1 MPKLRVLRGSK
12 QWGKFCLGMNYVFV
26 YCFFFLPDDLTLRF
40 SGVFALFCRSSINF
54 FFFLMS
60 CLCNV
65 GQTDYS
71 VSLQNKTTEPILKR
85 VFVPLKCTVTETLTW
100 LPIVLF
106 LQVIK
111 VYNEDNTSRLIEVQS
126 DITAQDVCQLFV
138 LKNQCIDDH
147 NWTLFEH
154 LSHLGIG
161 KTFVSFKN
169 TK

>member
-1 MPKLRVLRGSK
+1 MQCGSNWLLCYIQK
-12 QWGKFCLGMNYVFV
+12 QNYWT
-26 YCFFFLPDDLTLRF
+26 YTEK
-40 SGVFALFCRSSINF
+40 GVCTS
-54 FFFLMS
+54 
-60 CLCNV
+60 
-65 GQTDYS
+65 
-71 VSLQNKTTEPILKR
+71 
-85 VFVPLKCTVTETLTW
+85 KCTAAERLTW
-100 LPIVLF
+100 LAIVLF

-161 KTFVSFKN
+161 KTFVSFNN

>member
-1 MPKLRVLRGSK
+1 
-12 QWGKFCLGMNYVFV
+12 
-26 YCFFFLPDDLTLRF
+26 
-40 SGVFALFCRSSINF
+40 
-54 FFFLMS
+54 MS

-71 VSLQNKTTEPILKR
+71 VSFKNKTAEPVLCLCCTC
-85 VFVPLKCTVTETLTW
+85 VCASECTVAERLTW
-100 LPIVLF
+100 LPIVLL

-161 KTFVSFKN
+161 TTFVSFKN
-169 TK
+169 TKQLYAPQYNLDSILSVLPSFLRSV